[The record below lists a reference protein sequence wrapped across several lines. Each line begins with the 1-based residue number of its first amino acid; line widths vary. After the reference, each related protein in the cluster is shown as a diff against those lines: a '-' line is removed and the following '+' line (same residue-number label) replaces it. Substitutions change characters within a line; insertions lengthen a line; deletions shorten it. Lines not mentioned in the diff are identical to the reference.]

1 MAMNNHTWEEQTR
14 RLLSEAQSELIGLE
28 RQISDLQERQAKL
41 AREVEAYEMALQGYL
56 MRSGRQEVT
65 EFNWKKILAHDNS
78 HKARLITIAKH
89 NGGRVNQSTAT
100 DILYGNKLIRAR
112 KRSTAYAMV
121 QTYLAD
127 MVKQGI
133 FQKLGPGEYELVGA
147 QQKFT

>member
-1 MAMNNHTWEEQTR
+1 MVMNNHSWEEQTR
-14 RLLSEAQSELIGLE
+14 RLLSEAQSELVGLE
-28 RQISDLQERQAKL
+28 RQISELQERQANL
-41 AREVEAYEMALQGYL
+41 AREIEAYETALKGYL
-56 MRSGRQEVT
+56 MRTGRQEVA
-65 EFNWKKILAHDNS
+65 EYNWRKILAHDNS

-89 NGGRVNQSTAT
+89 NGGRIGQSKAT
-100 DILYGNKLIRAR
+100 DILFGNKLIQAR

-127 MVKQGI
+127 MVKHGI